1 MHRAGA
7 QSVAAPRLRRPARV
21 SPSRCQL
28 VASDVV
34 AAVHWP
40 RSVAKLVL
48 WGLLLM
54 LLSALLV
61 LEWRLLLLE
70 WMLVMQHQLQML
82 LCHHGAPHNYWR
94 LWQ

>member
-1 MHRAGA
+1 M
-7 QSVAAPRLRRPARV
+7 

-48 WGLLLM
+48 WGLLL
-54 LLSALLV
+54 LSALLV
-61 LEWRLLLLE
+61 LEWRLLLE
-70 WMLVMQHQLQML
+70 WVLVMQHQLQML